1 MSGPDQT
8 ATPGRPG
15 PAPTTEP
22 APTPGPG
29 PRAAPPTAA
38 PPVAAPPPAG
48 SWPDGL
54 LETPDDG
61 LTVAEVARRREAGLG
76 NTPPPPTTRT
86 YGQIVRENVFTFI
99 NNVLFVLAIALVV
112 VGRPFDAL
120 ISVAVIGTNIVVG
133 IVQEVRAKRTLDRI
147 ALLSRPTAA
156 VVRGGAVLEV
166 SPDDLVLGD
175 LLAIDAGDQVV
186 LDGEL
191 RRGRLEVDESQL
203 TGESDTVLKSP
214 PDRLYSGSYATSG
227 AGRYV
232 ARAVSGGSLANQI
245 TAGARTFRRVL
256 TPLQREIHVV
266 IRVVLA
272 IVIYLEILLAAKAAL
287 ELQPVGDAI
296 AEATILVGL
305 VPNGLFVSI
314 AIAYALAAVRI
325 ARMGALV
332 QQANAVESLSHVD
345 TLCLDKT
352 GTLTAN
358 ELSVAALAPLDGDEP
373 RFRRTLGVLVASAT
387 ARNRTA
393 EAIAAACPADP
404 LPLAAEVPFSSVR
417 KWSAVAFAPD
427 AGSRAADAG
436 GDAAA
441 PAGILAMGAPEF
453 LEPWLQRDPGSAARI
468 EDQVRRWT
476 AEGLRVLLVAGH
488 PDVTRLRDDG
498 DESTLPD
505 GLRPIG
511 LVALRDVLR
520 TEAGPTLAR
529 FAKAGVSLRIISGDD
544 PETVA
549 SLARQA
555 GLEGA
560 GRLVSGPELAAM
572 DDRTF
577 RDAVTDARV
586 YGRITPDLKERIVD
600 TLRGGGRYVAMIGD
614 GVNDVL
620 SLKKANL
627 GIAMGSGSQ
636 ATRGVADL
644 ILLDDSFGSLASA
657 VEEGQRILNGMQSI
671 LKIFLS
677 RIGALGLVI
686 LASLVLG
693 YFPIDIRNASAITL
707 FTVGIPTAALAI
719 LAQPGRRHS
728 ESIGRA
734 LVRFVI
740 PASVISSLAGLVV
753 FYVTLL
759 MGLPGI
765 GGPTTGQP
773 EELVAAALPEA
784 QTALTIFLVY
794 SGLFLI
800 IFVEPPNRWFA
811 VVEPPTRDRRPTIL
825 AVALAVLFVLI
836 IVTPAGRG
844 LFDLRPITVPVALV
858 IVGSLI
864 GWLLVLRL
872 FWRRRIIARF
882 VSVPEGG

>member
-1 MSGPDQT
+1 MSGRRGDEVAGT
-8 ATPGRPG
+8 GRP
-15 PAPTTEP
+15 T
-22 APTPGPG
+22 GPG
-29 PRAAPPTAA
+29 AS
-38 PPVAAPPPAG
+38 PPPAWD
-48 SWPDGL
+48 WPTGL
-54 LETPDDG
+54 LETPDAG
-61 LTVAEVARRREAGLG
+61 LTAAEVERRRAAGLG
-76 NTPPPPTTRT
+76 NTPPAPTTRT

-99 NNVLFVLAIALVV
+99 NNVLFVLAVALVV

-147 ALLSRPTAA
+147 ALLSRPTAS
-156 VVRGGAVLEV
+156 VVRDDAVHEV
-166 SPDDLVLGD
+166 PPDDLVLGD
-175 LLAIDAGDQVV
+175 LLAIEAGDQVV

-191 RRGRLEVDESQL
+191 RTGRLEVDESQL
-203 TGESDTVLKSP
+203 TGESDTVLKNPSN
-214 PDRLYSGSYATSG
+214 RLYSGSYATSG
-227 AGRYV
+227 SGRYV
-232 ARAVSGGSLANQI
+232 ARAVAGASLANQI

-296 AEATILVGL
+296 ADATILVGL

-358 ELSVAALAPLDGDEP
+358 ELSLAGVAPLVGDEE
-373 RFRRTLGVLVASAT
+373 RFRRTVGAMVTSAT
-387 ARNRTA
+387 SRNRTA
-393 EAIAAACPADP
+393 EAITVACPTDP

-417 KWSAVAFAPD
+417 KWSAVAFAPNAPSSD
-427 AGSRAADAG
+427 APGAAVDTAVRAQEATW
-436 GDAAA
+436 
-441 PAGILAMGAPEF
+441 PSGIVAMGAPEF
-453 LEPWLQRDPGSAARI
+453 LAPYLQLDRAEAARVD
-468 EDQVRRWT
+468 EQVRRWT
-476 AEGLRVLLVAGH
+476 SDGLRVLLVAGH
-488 PDVTRLRDDG
+488 PDGSQLRDEG
-498 DESTLPD
+498 DASTLPK
-505 GLRPIG
+505 GLRPLG

-520 TEAGPTLAR
+520 QEAGPTLAR

-560 GRLVSGPELAAM
+560 GRLVSGPDLAAM
-572 DDRTF
+572 DDRSF
-577 RDAVTDARV
+577 RSAVTDSRV
-586 YGRITPDLKERIVD
+586 YGRITPDVKERIVD
-600 TLRGGGRYVAMIGD
+600 TLRDGGRYVAMIGD

-627 GIAMGSGSQ
+627 GISMGSGSQ

-753 FYVTLL
+753 FYLTLL
-759 MGLPGI
+759 MALPGI
-765 GGPTTGQP
+765 GGPTAGQP
-773 EELVAAALPEA
+773 VEAALPEA

-794 SGLFLI
+794 CGLLLI
-800 IFVEPPNRWFA
+800 VFVEPPNRWFA
-811 VVEPPTRDRRPTIL
+811 VVEPPTRDRRPAIM
-825 AVALAVLFVLI
+825 AIGLAVLFLLVI
-836 IVTPAGRG
+836 ATPAGRT
-844 LFDLRPITVPVALV
+844 LFDLQPISLPVASV
-858 IVGSLI
+858 ILASLA
-864 GWLLVLRL
+864 GWLLVLRF

-882 VSVPEGG
+882 ISVPQGG